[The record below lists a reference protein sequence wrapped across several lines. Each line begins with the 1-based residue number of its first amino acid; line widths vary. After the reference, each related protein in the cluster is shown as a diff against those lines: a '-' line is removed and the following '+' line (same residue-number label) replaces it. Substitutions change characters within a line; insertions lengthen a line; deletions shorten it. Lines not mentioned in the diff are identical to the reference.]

1 MNSNQLICEIQWDR
15 VPLVYSQ
22 KDARTWL
29 GFQAGRGLAL
39 NTLDACGRNLERYL
53 RFLNKCNKQPHEI
66 TQEVVGAYLRDLV
79 KAVLPYSVPLESL
92 LKRRQVFSCLA
103 RRVFGFKRFAAAEK
117 KIKAR
122 LRELGYHHRT
132 LRLVPLTL
140 AQLLLI
146 VRSPRIEDITEAA
159 LIQLQKRNG
168 TVAMTCRR
176 NGLVWSATGT
186 IQRRCLPVAVF
197 ACTISSSRWG
207 DGFRRPGHRSRAR
220 RNGPV
225 LLPPRR

>member
-1 MNSNQLICEIQWDR
+1 VKSNQLICEIQWDR

-117 KIKAR
+117 KVKAR

-132 LRLVPLTL
+132 L
-140 AQLLLI
+140 
-146 VRSPRIEDITEAA
+146 
-159 LIQLQKRNG
+159 
-168 TVAMTCRR
+168 
-176 NGLVWSATGT
+176 
-186 IQRRCLPVAVF
+186 
-197 ACTISSSRWG
+197 
-207 DGFRRPGHRSRAR
+207 
-220 RNGPV
+220 
-225 LLPPRR
+225 